1 MRWKIRQRSH
11 DRRLIDLSAAL
22 AIVIAIV
29 AIGSYFSQS
38 HELPATSAFI
48 EPSQSVHW

>member
-11 DRRLIDLSAAL
+11 DRRLIDPLAAL
-22 AIVIAIV
+22 AIAIV
-29 AIGSYFSQS
+29 GIGRYFSQS

-48 EPSQSVHW
+48 EPSQSQHW